1 MSLLGKFDAKD
12 RKIRDVVRSGR
23 LDIDKFDV
31 GLIGLPF
38 DGSTRGRPGARFGP
52 KAVRDKMFS
61 YSTYCIDFDV
71 DIGNLKIG
79 DYGDI
84 NLGFGNV
91 EQAKNVIK
99 ENLQKFFKNVKLG
112 IVLGGDHSITEPSI
126 GALSEVFEGK
136 KIGLVVV
143 DAHNDLRELEGG
155 LVSSGTVMNDIISKY
170 RNSVEPENIIQ
181 LGIRGF
187 VNSEFYV
194 KKARKLGVKIFTS
207 MEIRKIGIEKIVSD
221 IIVNLADEVDYIYFS
236 FDVDGIDAVYAPG
249 VNSPS
254 IGGLT
259 PFDVFYLAHSLGKNS
274 KTVAMDVNEFAPA
287 YDVANIT
294 GDLVANTI
302 LYFIAG
308 FTLR

>member
-1 MSLLGKFDAKD
+1 MSSPGKFDVKD
-12 RKIRDVVRSGR
+12 RKMGDIVQPGR
-23 LDIDKFDV
+23 LGVDNFDI

-71 DIGNLKIG
+71 DIGDLKIG
-79 DYGDI
+79 DYGDL
-84 NLGFGNV
+84 NLGFGSV
-91 EQAKNVIK
+91 ELAKNVIK
-99 ENLQKFFKNVKLG
+99 DNLIKFFKNVKLG
-112 IVLGGDHSITEPSI
+112 VVLGGDHSITEPSI
-126 GALSEVFEGK
+126 GALSEVVNG

-170 RNSVEPENIIQ
+170 GDQVEPENIIQ

-194 KKARKLGVKIFTS
+194 KKARRLGIKIFTS

-221 IIVNLADEVDYIYFS
+221 ILINLTDNVDHIYFS
-236 FDVDGIDAVYAPG
+236 FDVDGVDAVYAPG

-259 PFDVFYLAHSLGKNS
+259 PYDVFYLAYSLGKNE
-274 KTVAMDVNEFAPA
+274 KTLAMDVNEFAPA

-294 GDLVANTI
+294 SDLVANAI
-302 LYFIAG
+302 LYFMAG
-308 FTLR
+308 FASR

>member
-1 MSLLGKFDAKD
+1 MSSPGKFDVKD
-12 RKIRDVVRSGR
+12 RKIGDIVQPGR
-23 LDIDKFDV
+23 LGVDNFDI

-71 DIGNLKIG
+71 DIGDLKIG
-79 DYGDI
+79 DYGDL
-84 NLGFGNV
+84 NLGFGSV
-91 EQAKNVIK
+91 ELAKNVIK
-99 ENLQKFFKNVKLG
+99 DNLIKFFKNVKLG
-112 IVLGGDHSITEPSI
+112 VVLGGDHSITEPSI
-126 GALSEVFEGK
+126 GALSEVVNG

-170 RNSVEPENIIQ
+170 GDRVEPENIIQ

-194 KKARKLGVKIFTS
+194 KKARRLGIKIFTS

-221 IIVNLADEVDYIYFS
+221 ILINLTDNVDHIYFS
-236 FDVDGIDAVYAPG
+236 FDVDGVDAVYAPG

-259 PFDVFYLAHSLGKNS
+259 PYDVFYLAYSLGKNE
-274 KTVAMDVNEFAPA
+274 KTLAMDVNEFAPA

-294 GDLVANTI
+294 SDLVANAI
-302 LYFIAG
+302 LYFMAG
-308 FTLR
+308 FASR

>member
-1 MSLLGKFDAKD
+1 MSSPGKFDVKD
-12 RKIRDVVRSGR
+12 RKIGDIVQPGR
-23 LDIDKFDV
+23 LGVDNFDI

-71 DIGNLKIG
+71 DIGDRKIG
-79 DYGDI
+79 DYGDL
-84 NLGFGNV
+84 NLGFGSV
-91 EQAKNVIK
+91 ELAKNVIK
-99 ENLQKFFKNVKLG
+99 DNLIKFFKNVKLG
-112 IVLGGDHSITEPSI
+112 VVLGGDHSITEPSI
-126 GALSEVFEGK
+126 GALSEVVNG

-170 RNSVEPENIIQ
+170 GDQVEPENIIQ

-194 KKARKLGVKIFTS
+194 KKARRLGIKIFTS

-221 IIVNLADEVDYIYFS
+221 ILINLTDNVDHIYFS
-236 FDVDGIDAVYAPG
+236 FDVDGVDAVYAPG

-259 PFDVFYLAHSLGKNS
+259 PYDVFYLAYSLGKNE
-274 KTVAMDVNEFAPA
+274 KTLAMDVNEFAPA

-294 GDLVANTI
+294 SDLVANAI
-302 LYFIAG
+302 LYFMAG
-308 FTLR
+308 FASR

>member
-1 MSLLGKFDAKD
+1 MSSPGKFDVKD
-12 RKIRDVVRSGR
+12 RKIGDIVQPGR
-23 LDIDKFDV
+23 LGVDNFDI

-71 DIGNLKIG
+71 DIGDLKIG
-79 DYGDI
+79 DYGDL
-84 NLGFGNV
+84 NLGFGSV
-91 EQAKNVIK
+91 ELAKNVIK
-99 ENLQKFFKNVKLG
+99 DNLIKFFKNVKLG
-112 IVLGGDHSITEPSI
+112 VVLGGDHSITEPSI
-126 GALSEVFEGK
+126 GALSEVVNG

-170 RNSVEPENIIQ
+170 GDQVEPENIIQ

-194 KKARKLGVKIFTS
+194 KKARRLGIKIFTS

-221 IIVNLADEVDYIYFS
+221 ILINLTDNVDHIYFS
-236 FDVDGIDAVYAPG
+236 FDVDGVDAVYAPG

-259 PFDVFYLAHSLGKNS
+259 PYDVFYLAYSLGKNE
-274 KTVAMDVNEFAPA
+274 KTLAMDVNEFAPA

-294 GDLVANTI
+294 SDLVANAI
-302 LYFIAG
+302 LYFMAG
-308 FTLR
+308 FASR

>member
-1 MSLLGKFDAKD
+1 MSSLGKFDVKD
-12 RKIRDVVRSGR
+12 RKMGDVIHPGR
-23 LDIDKFDV
+23 LGVDNFDV

-71 DIGNLKIG
+71 DVGNLNIG
-79 DYGDI
+79 DYGDL
-84 NLGFGNV
+84 NLGFGSV

-99 ENLQKFFKNVKLG
+99 DNLKKFFKNVKLG
-112 IVLGGDHSITEPSI
+112 IVLGGDHSITEPSV
-126 GALSEVFEGK
+126 GALSEVVEG

-170 RNSVEPENIIQ
+170 GDGVEPENIIQ

-194 KKARKLGVKIFTS
+194 KKARKLGIKIFTS
-207 MEIRKIGIEKIVSD
+207 MEIRKIGIEKIVND
-221 IIVNLADEVDYIYFS
+221 ILVNLTDEVDHIYFS
-236 FDVDGIDAVYAPG
+236 FDVDGVDSIYAPG

-259 PFDVFYLAHSLGKNS
+259 PYDVFYLAYSLGRNK
-274 KTVAMDVNEFAPA
+274 KTVAMDINEFAPA

-294 GDLVANTI
+294 SDLVANAI

-308 FTLR
+308 FASR

>member
-1 MSLLGKFDAKD
+1 MGD
-12 RKIRDVVRSGR
+12 IVQPGR
-23 LDIDKFDV
+23 LGVDNFDI

-71 DIGNLKIG
+71 DIGDLKIG
-79 DYGDI
+79 DYGDL
-84 NLGFGNV
+84 NLGFGSV
-91 EQAKNVIK
+91 ELAKNVIK
-99 ENLQKFFKNVKLG
+99 DNLVKFFKNVKLG
-112 IVLGGDHSITEPSI
+112 VVLGGDHSITEPSI
-126 GALSEVFEGK
+126 GALSEVVNG

-170 RNSVEPENIIQ
+170 GDQVEPENIIQ

-194 KKARKLGVKIFTS
+194 KKARRLGIKIFTS

-221 IIVNLADEVDYIYFS
+221 ILINLTDNVDHIYFS
-236 FDVDGIDAVYAPG
+236 FDVDGVDAVYAPG

-259 PFDVFYLAHSLGKNS
+259 PYDMFYLAYSLGKNE
-274 KTVAMDVNEFAPA
+274 KTLAMDVNEFAPA

-294 GDLVANTI
+294 SDLVVNAI
-302 LYFIAG
+302 LYFMAG
-308 FTLR
+308 FASR